1 MRMYGSKQPFGTLPT
16 HNAAMQG
23 GSTPKSSQ
31 YFPILPKTP
40 TTAAIYPIAR
50 EPRRSVTKP
59 GVCGKQQKKRRRS
72 KPTPLCLFHCP
83 RKQAYFTKVINFAML
98 GSSSI
103 AWPV

>member
-59 GVCGKQQKKRRRS
+59 SVCGKQQKKTAKVETVAALSIPLPTQAKVRAKVEVLARS
-72 KPTPLCLFHCP
+72 H
-83 RKQAYFTKVINFAML
+83 
-98 GSSSI
+98 
-103 AWPV
+103 